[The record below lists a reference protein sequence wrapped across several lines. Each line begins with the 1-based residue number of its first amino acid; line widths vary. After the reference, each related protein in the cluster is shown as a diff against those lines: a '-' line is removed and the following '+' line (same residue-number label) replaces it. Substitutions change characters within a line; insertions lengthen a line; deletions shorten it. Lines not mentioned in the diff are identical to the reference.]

1 MLNRPSASFAWNRS
15 IVGAIA
21 CVLLGLGGC
30 GDGGDSGN
38 ATTTTAD
45 ATADASGKAGNP
57 RPLPTMVGATD
68 STIIAPVAS
77 EEPPLELVPPVLDFG
92 VVPPNTQVKGQ
103 VQLFNRGDSPMLIL
117 AAEPSCKCTALDDI
131 AGSTIAPGESIE
143 LGAVLDAAPNIGPK
157 TASIKI
163 LVDGYPVVK
172 LLNLEAMVS
181 LPVRPIPSLINAVR
195 GQNRKGRVIVEAID
209 DQPFSI
215 CSVHGQDPTYLGFD
229 PSVDQ
234 PRSKYVLQYDLDTI
248 PEPFPRYLVIE
259 TDREDVPVVDVYLRH
274 ESTLPQ
280 VNRRMMLSGG
290 YRFPVGRIEKGG
302 TADIEIPFKDP
313 ASPLSGVVCLLPGV
327 EADLIGTR
335 REETPADGI
344 LTYALLRIT
353 PGPDFQGVLYAP
365 LEMVSAAGDIAAF
378 DVFGVVVPEGEVCSS
393 GGGG

>member
-1 MLNRPSASFAWNRS
+1 MLSRHPANSPWNRP
-15 IVGAIA
+15 ILGVMA
-21 CVLLGLGGC
+21 CVLAGLGGC
-30 GDGGDSGN
+30 GDGGESAEAPIAPSQ
-38 ATTTTAD
+38 ATGKPKSSQ
-45 ATADASGKAGNP
+45 ATRS
-57 RPLPTMVGATD
+57 LVGAAD
-68 STIIAPVAS
+68 STIIAPMAN
-77 EEPPLELVPPVLDFG
+77 EEPPLELVPPILDFG

-103 VQLFNRGDSPMLIL
+103 VRLFNRGDSPMLIL

-131 AGSTIAPGESIE
+131 AGSTIEPGESIE

-157 TASIKI
+157 TANIKI

-172 LLNLEAMVS
+172 LLNLEAMIS

-195 GQNRKGRVIVEAID
+195 GQNRKGRLIIEAID
-209 DQPFSI
+209 DVPFSI
-215 CSVHGQDPTYLGFD
+215 CSVHGQEPTYLGFD

-248 PEPFPRYLVIE
+248 PEPFPRYLIVE

-290 YRFPVGRIEKGG
+290 YRFPLGRIKQGG
-302 TADIEIPFKDP
+302 NTDIEIPFKDP
-313 ASPLSGVVCLLPGV
+313 SSPLSGVVCLLPGV

-344 LTYALLRIT
+344 VTYALLRIT
-353 PGPDFQGVLYAP
+353 PGPDFTGVLYAP
-365 LEMVSAAGDIAAF
+365 LEMVSAAGDVAGF
-378 DVFGVVVPEGEVCSS
+378 DVFGVVVPDGEACSS
-393 GGGG
+393 AGGG